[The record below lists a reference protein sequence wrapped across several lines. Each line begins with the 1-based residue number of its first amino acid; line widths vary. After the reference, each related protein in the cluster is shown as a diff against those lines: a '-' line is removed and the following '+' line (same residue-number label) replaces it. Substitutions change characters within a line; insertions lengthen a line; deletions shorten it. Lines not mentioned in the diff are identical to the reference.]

1 MDHYLPLTEEEIGN
15 LKKAVEELDDSAADH
30 QVQMCLDRINN
41 LSSKLRQRAYM
52 MALSKLRMAR
62 RNTQESLCQLHQT
75 INLIGEVQHED
86 HPEKHQSFRKLS
98 AITVEWTQ
106 RHDRHTI
113 QAPFRELKE
122 AESQNEEVG
131 VRLAE
136 SSRIAIGAPLAEST
150 RIEFEAPLAES
161 TGTGIGAPLAESTR
175 IEFEA
180 PLAESPKIGIGAPLA
195 ESTRIEFEAPLAQS
209 TGLEEIGQPLAQSS
223 SIEST
228 PEISHPEPTP
238 PPAETTPEKA
248 MTPPAERSSPEQR
261 ATPPPET
268 SGPGHV
274 SLPAPQ
280 SLRPEQVTKP
290 APSLPEHILRDMAN
304 ITVTSPGCDKQDQ
317 LASETSLPAE
327 EADMLPSEMEEKALE
342 MSRSLAHNLHGTY
355 ENLLAHLKDLPEELQ
370 KKLYQTCRDM
380 ADLRSDFDSAHHFG
394 DLSRGLLNKS
404 FEVLAEAQCSMDEL
418 MEYALQ
424 SPKALLWLKDHLPN
438 LEDQEQVLRED
449 VPLPAKE
456 EEEVVT
462 SVLGKKGQDQDI
474 LKIQEAY
481 DPQGCKEDTL
491 PGEEEPAAPSAGQ
504 RRSEDILEIQRA
516 QDPQGCKEEEPQ
528 ATENQADRPAGE
540 PAWNLTEM
548 LQRVFPKA
556 PAVEDIPGQ
565 AEVVP
570 PPEEQEV
577 GERNIL
583 EIQQA
588 QDPQGCKEDTLP
600 GEEEPAA
607 PLAGQRRSEDILE
620 IQRAQDPQGCKEEE
634 PQVTENQADRPAG
647 EPAWNLTEMLQRVF
661 PKAPAV
667 EDVPGQA
674 EVVPPPEEQE
684 VGKRNILEIQRAQ
697 DPQGCKE
704 EEPQVT
710 ENQADQ
716 PVEQPAWNLTEMLQ
730 RVLPKAPA
738 VEDVSGQA
746 EVIPPPEEQEVGE
759 RNILEIQRAQDP
771 QGCKEEEPQATE
783 NQADRPAGEPA
794 WNLTEML
801 QRVFPKAPAVEDVP
815 GQAEVVLPPEEQEV
829 GERNILEIQRAQDP
843 QGCKEEE
850 PQATENQADQP
861 VGQPAWNLTEM
872 LQRVLPKAPA
882 VEDVPGQAEVV
893 LPPEEQEVGERNIL
907 EIQRA
912 QDPKG
917 CDEEPLPGEQEVVPP
932 SSEWELEGL
941 LKIEEAYDPQG
952 CDEGPL
958 PRKEGEVVTPSEW
971 KIVKFLQAYA
981 PKMHTEEASSPKK
994 TVEVVAPLKEETRDS
1009 DGLKAQKAHH
1019 PTGCDEDGPSENEGT
1034 DWEGPFLAKRSGRE
1048 ILKIQE
1054 AQDPKGCEDETLSI
1068 REKTEASP
1076 SSEQEEWRFLKILQS
1091 YIPRSRNNGASPGAE
1106 AKAPPAPG
1114 KWEGKEG
1121 APEGAPEGV
1130 PPPPGNLEPPRW
1142 DILKIQEAQD
1152 PKGCEEDEA

>member
-1 MDHYLPLTEEEIGN
+1 MEAEVAASKFANEFKQLEAGFDSETDLTEPHSILNCRVCQLFVRTVDRLLDKSDELMDHYLPLTEEEIGN

-180 PLAESPKIGIGAPLA
+180 PV
-195 ESTRIEFEAPLAQS
+195 AQS

-228 PEISHPEPTP
+228 PKISHPEPTP
-238 PPAETTPEKA
+238 PPVEATPEKA
-248 MTPPAERSSPEQR
+248 MTPPAERSSPEKR

-280 SLRPEQVTKP
+280 SLRLEQVTKP

-317 LASETSLPAE
+317 LASETPLPAE
-327 EADMLPSEMEEKALE
+327 EDNMLPSEMEEKALE

-355 ENLLAHLKDLPEELQ
+355 ENLLVHLKDLPEELQ

-456 EEEVVT
+456 EEEVVA
-462 SVLGKKGQDQDI
+462 SVFGKKGQDQDI

-504 RRSEDILEIQRA
+504 HRSED
-516 QDPQGCKEEEPQ
+516 
-528 ATENQADRPAGE
+528 
-540 PAWNLTEM
+540 
-548 LQRVFPKA
+548 
-556 PAVEDIPGQ
+556 
-565 AEVVP
+565 
-570 PPEEQEV
+570 
-577 GERNIL
+577 
-583 EIQQA
+583 
-588 QDPQGCKEDTLP
+588 
-600 GEEEPAA
+600 
-607 PLAGQRRSEDILE
+607 
-620 IQRAQDPQGCKEEE
+620 
-634 PQVTENQADRPAG
+634 
-647 EPAWNLTEMLQRVF
+647 
-661 PKAPAV
+661 
-667 EDVPGQA
+667 
-674 EVVPPPEEQE
+674 
-684 VGKRNILEIQRAQ
+684 ILEIQRAQ

-801 QRVFPKAPAVEDVP
+801 QRVFPKAPSVEDVP

-843 QGCKEEE
+843 QGCKEDTLPGEEEPATPSAGQRRSEDILEIQRAQDPQGCKEEE
-850 PQATENQADQP
+850 PQATENQADRP

-941 LKIEEAYDPQG
+941 LKIEEAYDPQV
-952 CDEGPL
+952 CDEGPP

-994 TVEVVAPLKEETRDS
+994 TVEAVAPLKEETRDS
-1009 DGLKAQKAHH
+1009 DGLKTQKAHH
-1019 PTGCDEDGPSENEGT
+1019 PKGCDEDGPSENEGT
-1034 DWEGPFLAKRSGRE
+1034 DWEGPFLAERSGRE

>member
-1 MDHYLPLTEEEIGN
+1 MADDDDESAQLGQRETDSLSGDYLSTQDLESVVLDSIQDHLEMHPLLPVTNSSSSREDEDAGWDTPEDLSPDHSGVIPQIITQEILPEGDRAIAGEQDLLPTPLEAMFPMSIMEDTDFTIEKVLGETTANILMEAEVAASKFANEFKQLEAGFDSETDLTEPHSILNCRVCQLFVRTVDRLLDKSDELMDHYLPLTEEEIGN

-86 HPEKHQSFRKLS
+86 HPQKNQSFRKLS

-161 TGTGIGAPLAESTR
+161 PKIGIGAPLAESTR

-228 PEISHPEPTP
+228 PKISHPEPTP
-238 PPAETTPEKA
+238 PPAEATPEKA

-261 ATPPPET
+261 VTPPPET

-290 APSLPEHILRDMAN
+290 APSLPEHVLRDMAN

-317 LASETSLPAE
+317 LASETPLPVE
-327 EADMLPSEMEEKALE
+327 EDNMLPSEMEEKALE

-456 EEEVVT
+456 EEEVVA
-462 SVLGKKGQDQDI
+462 SVFGKKGQDQDI

-491 PGEEEPAAPSAGQ
+491 PGEEEPAAP
-504 RRSEDILEIQRA
+504 
-516 QDPQGCKEEEPQ
+516 
-528 ATENQADRPAGE
+528 
-540 PAWNLTEM
+540 
-548 LQRVFPKA
+548 
-556 PAVEDIPGQ
+556 
-565 AEVVP
+565 
-570 PPEEQEV
+570 
-577 GERNIL
+577 
-583 EIQQA
+583 
-588 QDPQGCKEDTLP
+588 
-600 GEEEPAA
+600 
-607 PLAGQRRSEDILE
+607 LAGQRRSED
-620 IQRAQDPQGCKEEE
+620 
-634 PQVTENQADRPAG
+634 
-647 EPAWNLTEMLQRVF
+647 
-661 PKAPAV
+661 
-667 EDVPGQA
+667 
-674 EVVPPPEEQE
+674 
-684 VGKRNILEIQRAQ
+684 
-697 DPQGCKE
+697 
-704 EEPQVT
+704 
-710 ENQADQ
+710 
-716 PVEQPAWNLTEMLQ
+716 
-730 RVLPKAPA
+730 
-738 VEDVSGQA
+738 
-746 EVIPPPEEQEVGE
+746 
-759 RNILEIQRAQDP
+759 
-771 QGCKEEEPQATE
+771 
-783 NQADRPAGEPA
+783 
-794 WNLTEML
+794 
-801 QRVFPKAPAVEDVP
+801 
-815 GQAEVVLPPEEQEV
+815 
-829 GERNILEIQRAQDP
+829 ILEIQRAQDP

-952 CDEGPL
+952 CDEGPP

-1009 DGLKAQKAHH
+1009 DGLKTQKAHH
-1019 PTGCDEDGPSENEGT
+1019 PKGCDEDGPSENEGT
-1034 DWEGPFLAKRSGRE
+1034 DWEGPFLAERSGRE

-1068 REKTEASP
+1068 RKTEASP

-1114 KWEGKEG
+1114 KREGKEG